1 MWRYFPRGPLE
12 NRVLKTRFIIQKNF
26 KNFPSPKHGFTS
38 PDRIRSERESDQRE
52 GDQIRERQIVRS
64 ERERKRSRG
73 SRDLGSRDLGS
84 RNPNRAPGLRTW
96 VAWPRP
102 REPRLRTWV
111 ARRATQVA
119 RPGSGDLGS
128 RDPGARSGSR
138 NPGARLLLLCFFF
151 FFFSFWL
158 WFLFWLVLFWYI
170 WALNWVFKTRFS
182 SGQHVEND
190 ATSDV
195 IRPWKSS
202 LKDSIYCS
210 KSSLLDSNC

>member
-1 MWRYFPRGPLE
+1 MWHYFPRGPLE

-26 KNFPSPKHGFTS
+26 KNLPSPKHSLTS

-52 GDQIRERQIVRS
+52 GDQIREREIVRS
-64 ERERKRSRG
+64 ERERKRSR
-73 SRDLGSRDLGS
+73 
-84 RNPNRAPGLRTW
+84 TW
-96 VAWPRP
+96 VAQPRC
-102 REPRLRTWV
+102 
-111 ARRATQVA
+111 ATSSSA
-119 RPGSGDLGS
+119 
-128 RDPGARSGSR
+128 
-138 NPGARLLLLCFFF
+138 FFF

-170 WALNWVFKTRFS
+170 WALNRVFKTRFS

-210 KSSLLDSNC
+210 KSTLLYSNC